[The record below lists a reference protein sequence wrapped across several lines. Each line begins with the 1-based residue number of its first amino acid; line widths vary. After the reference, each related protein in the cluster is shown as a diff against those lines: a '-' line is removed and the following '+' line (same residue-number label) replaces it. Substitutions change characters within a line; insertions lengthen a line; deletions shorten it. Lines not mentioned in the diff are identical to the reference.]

1 MERRIILNV
10 YDFDHT
16 IYEGDCTIDFWI
28 YCMKKHPGV
37 LLALPVAVLYGGGF
51 ILKRC
56 KRERFKEKFFSFVQK
71 VPDIEEEIKIF
82 WDSHIH
88 RIKPFYYNQMNI
100 NDLVIS
106 ASPEFLIAEACS
118 RLNIRYIASKVNPL
132 TGKFEGK
139 NCRGKEKW
147 IRFKHDYPNDT
158 IDLFYSDSYSDRPLA
173 EKAKKAYYVKKM
185 IIKEW
190 K

>member
-1 MERRIILNV
+1 MNV

-16 IYEGDCTIDFWI
+16 IYEGDCTIDFWLFCI
-28 YCMKKHPGV
+28 KKYPKV
-37 LLALPVAVLYGGGF
+37 LIALPSAVIHAGLF
-51 ILKRC
+51 AC
-56 KRERFKEKFFSFVQK
+56 KLCTREQFKEKFYSFLTQLPDVQS
-71 VPDIEEEIKIF
+71 EINSF
-82 WDSHIH
+82 WDCHINK
-88 RIKPFYYNQMNI
+88 IKPFYKNQANA

-132 TGKFEGK
+132 TGKLEGK
-139 NCRGKEKW
+139 NCRGNEKW

-158 IDLFYSDSYSDRPLA
+158 IDSFYSDSYSDSPLA
-173 EKAKKAYYVKKM
+173 EKAKKAYCVKKM
-185 IIKEW
+185 IVKEW